1 MWYSLLK
8 GGWSEGAASS
18 SGGFPG
24 LKLNQRSPVESTLH
38 LYKGQ
43 SDDGEPTSHCIQM
56 EIWSAD
62 MSNSIC
68 HQHLTEK
75 QNYPTKKVIHLL
87 ILKVWAAT
95 QADCSLSRSHP
106 LEGHTHKRQGGERW
120 RGNMSLSKLWELVMD
135 REAWHAAVHGVTKS
149 WTQLSNWIDWPFVE
163 ICALNYRGV
172 TFQQKIN
179 ISVFTNI

>member
-43 SDDGEPTSHCIQM
+43 SDNGEPTSHCIQM

-120 RGNMSLSKLWELVMD
+120 RGRWPHPIVPFID
-135 REAWHAAVHGVTKS
+135 P
-149 WTQLSNWIDWPFVE
+149 TQRVRIENLTE
-163 ICALNYRGV
+163 M
-172 TFQQKIN
+172 KIR
-179 ISVFTNI
+179 S